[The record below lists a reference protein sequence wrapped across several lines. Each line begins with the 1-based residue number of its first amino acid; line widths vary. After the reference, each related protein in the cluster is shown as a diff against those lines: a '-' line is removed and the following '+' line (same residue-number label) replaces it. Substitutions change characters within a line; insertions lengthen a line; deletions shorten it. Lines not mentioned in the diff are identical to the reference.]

1 MTRLVVIIGFVVSFA
16 AGFAVGHKWHQGEP
30 PKADRPSPGGWL
42 AAELKLT
49 PEQRKQLDEI
59 WSETAR
65 RGGSDRDEHRGRL
78 YRERDEAIV
87 ALIRPEDRPKY
98 EAIQKRHAEEVS
110 AMGADWRKSF
120 DTAVART
127 KEILTPE
134 QRQRYEELLARRDG
148 PRDGHD
154 QRGGGGHDW
163 RRGSR
168 PAEGPSRGH
177 SRPSPRAGTPDTT
190 STEPER

>member
-16 AGFAVGHKWHQGEP
+16 AGLAVGHRWLHREP
-30 PKADRPSPGGWL
+30 PKPDRPGPGGWL

-49 PEQRKQLDEI
+49 PEQSRQLDEI

-65 RGGSDRDEHRGRL
+65 RGGPDRDERRGRL

-98 EAIQKRHAEEVS
+98 EAIQKEHAEQVETL
-110 AMGADWRKSF
+110 GQEWRKSF

-134 QRQRYEELLARRDG
+134 QRVRYEALMSRHEG

-154 QRGGGGHDW
+154 SRGGRDW

-168 PAEGPSRGH
+168 PADGPGRGH
-177 SRPSPRAGTPDTT
+177 TRSGSRPGAPASRP
-190 STEPER
+190 TELEQ